1 MTIQDP
7 KSTRTPDLGSCGPII
22 SDLFGILA
30 HVWLLHNTIFAKI
43 GYFDLAWHLEAI
55 LLAWPENCSHQ
66 VHLELKELSNVFFAF
81 LALLHLFTA
90 NLGGSARNSE
100 IVQFQLFGNS
110 AFIYSIGARYS
121 LYCCLLWRSESINNT
136 SASVSTHTVTEYEC
150 TASIIGCNVSEYY
163 ALPWHSTYNRHI
175 FMQKY

>member
-1 MTIQDP
+1 M
-7 KSTRTPDLGSCGPII
+7 RTHYLGSFWDLGTCLVIAQHNFRENR
-22 SDLFGILA
+22 LFRPCMTSGGQTVGLTWKLFTSGTFRIERA
-30 HVWLLHNTIFAKI
+30 V
-43 GYFDLAWHLEAI
+43 E
-55 LLAWPENCSHQ
+55 
-66 VHLELKELSNVFFAF
+66 FFSAF